1 VLARVLT
8 ALALIP
14 IAVGTVYLSRPYF
27 ALFVFFLIG
36 GIASAEAIR
45 LCRVSSKIGLA
56 YLVLTQGLAILSLL
70 ATVGIGRPLLQPFV
84 QAIEISPLIAVG
96 ITAIGYALLL
106 IAPHQKPAPWQSL
119 GMLLWVW
126 GGMFALLQ
134 LVGSQNRSAH
144 FIPYCFL
151 PVWGGDSLALF
162 VGRKFGKHKLAPL
175 LSPKKTW
182 EGAIGHVVGAL
193 VGGFLVAYL
202 NREPVLWA
210 LIAACIASVFG
221 QAGDLFE
228 SWIKRRAEVKDSG
241 SILPGHGGVLDR
253 IDSLLF
259 AAPVVLLVLFLALPI
274 NK

>member
-27 ALFVFFLIG
+27 AIFVFFLLG

-45 LCRVSSKIGLA
+45 LCRVSSTIGIG
-56 YLVLTQGLAILSLL
+56 YLVVTQSLGILSLA
-70 ATVGIGRPLLQPFV
+70 ATFGFGRPLLDPIV
-84 QAIEISPLIAVG
+84 RAIEINPLVAVG
-96 ITAIGYALLL
+96 MTATGYAMLLVG
-106 IAPHQKPAPWQSL
+106 PQQKPAKWQSI

-134 LVGSQNRSAH
+134 LVGSEHRSAH
-144 FIPYCFL
+144 FILYCFL

-162 VGRKFGKHKLAPL
+162 VGRKCGKHQLAPM
-175 LSPKKTW
+175 LSPNKTW
-182 EGAIGHVVGAL
+182 EGAVGHVIGAII
-193 VGGFLVAYL
+193 GGFIVASL
-202 NREPVLWA
+202 SKEPILWA
-210 LIAACIASVFG
+210 LIAASIASVFG

-259 AAPVVLLVLFLALPI
+259 AAPVVLLVLFLALPA

>member
-1 VLARVLT
+1 
-8 ALALIP
+8 
-14 IAVGTVYLSRPYF
+14 VGTVYFSRPYF
-27 ALFVFFLIG
+27 AFFVFFLIG

-45 LCRVSSKIGLA
+45 LCRVKSSVGVA
-56 YLVLTQGLAILSLL
+56 YLVLTQSLAVLSLA
-70 ATVGIGRPLLQPFV
+70 ATLGVGRPLFDPFV
-84 QAIEISPLIAVG
+84 RAIEISPLIAVG
-96 ITAIGYALLL
+96 MTALGYGILLVS
-106 IAPHQKPAPWQSL
+106 PKEKPAGWQSV
-119 GMLLWVW
+119 GMFLWVW

-144 FIPYCFL
+144 FILYCFL

-162 VGRKFGKHKLAPL
+162 VGRKFGKHQLAPL

-182 EGAIGHVVGAL
+182 EGAIGHIIGAL
-193 VGGFLVAYL
+193 IGGFLVASL
-202 NREPVLWA
+202 NKEPILWA
-210 LIAACIASVFG
+210 LIAASIASVFG

-259 AAPVVLLVLFLALPI
+259 AAPVVLLVLFLALPL